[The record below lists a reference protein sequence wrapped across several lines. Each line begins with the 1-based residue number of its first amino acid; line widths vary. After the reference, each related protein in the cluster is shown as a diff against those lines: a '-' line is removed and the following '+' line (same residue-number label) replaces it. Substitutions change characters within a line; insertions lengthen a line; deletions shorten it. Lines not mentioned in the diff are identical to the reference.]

1 MALAPCEVGV
11 PLSRDQQVQARISVD
26 LGTVPFGSIALPAL
40 RNYLL
45 SFIFSVS
52 SLPRGQVALLLCG
65 SELRRERPLF
75 AFLVSTA
82 RRGMITCSAQR
93 VHPSDLPVLA

>member
-1 MALAPCEVGV
+1 MALAPSEVGV

-45 SFIFSVS
+45 SFIFFSVFSPSRS
-52 SLPRGQVALLLCG
+52 SRSA
-65 SELRRERPLF
+65 SLRIRTEAGTPPFCILSFYRAPGHDHMFSPARP
-75 AFLVSTA
+75 
-82 RRGMITCSAQR
+82 
-93 VHPSDLPVLA
+93 PK